1 MITALL
7 GRTRLVVAALATSGL
22 LLGLIVAHLL
32 TTGEQRYLA
41 QATLAMVPAQDVKPD
56 VAIQFWEVL
65 NRGQA
70 TRTAALAL
78 EDDRWRASA
87 ASATG
92 VPEDGITLRAS
103 AITDTTLIS
112 VEVEAPTSWSAATAL
127 DTVLKDGSAYAATIS
142 GPFRLETIT
151 ATGSSAE
158 ALTPNR
164 FQTLGVLG
172 VAGLLVGA
180 GGGALISRS
189 VQGRSEPGT
198 EALPGGATGQPMPAA
213 SAESFERHYDHF
225 PRVEIPTR

>member
-1 MITALL
+1 MITAIL
-7 GRTRLVVAALATSGL
+7 GRSRLVVAALATSGL
-22 LLGLIVAHLL
+22 LLGLIVAHFL

-92 VPEDGITLRAS
+92 VPEDGINLRAS

-112 VEVEAPTSWSAATAL
+112 VEVEAPTSWTAATAL
-127 DTVLKDGSAYAATIS
+127 DTVLREGSTYAATIS

-158 ALTPNR
+158 SLTSNR
-164 FQTLGVLG
+164 FQTMGVLG
-172 VAGLLVGA
+172 VAGLLIGA
-180 GGGALISRS
+180 GGGVLISRS
-189 VQGRSEPGT
+189 VQGRSAPGAET
-198 EALPGGATGQPMPAA
+198 LLGDATGQPTPVA
-213 SAESFERHYDHF
+213 SAESLERQYDHQL
-225 PRVEIPTR
+225 RVEIPTR